1 MNTLHLTEGTLTPSC
16 SKSHISY
23 VFNID
28 DNVSKLNIDF
38 SYNPKFLDDIEMSQQ
53 IINTCLSEY
62 CKDNEA
68 EYKESWEEYLPIKN
82 LLTLSIDDPHGF
94 RGAAHRHPNNQKITI
109 SKEDATSGF
118 IQGDI
123 IPGSWTV
130 TISVHVVVTETC
142 NYKLHIWEGG
152 R

>member
-16 SKSHISY
+16 SKKSHISY

-68 EYKESWEEYLPIKN
+68 EYKESWEEYLPIK
-82 LLTLSIDDPHGF
+82 
-94 RGAAHRHPNNQKITI
+94 KI
-109 SKEDATSGF
+109 
-118 IQGDI
+118 
-123 IPGSWTV
+123 
-130 TISVHVVVTETC
+130 
-142 NYKLHIWEGG
+142 Y
-152 R
+152 